1 MSNKI
6 YKNNQINVG
15 IPLQIKP
22 PSFYPNIKQVT
33 LKPEEE
39 IEKQDGNSDY
49 DTMSVEIII
58 NAKKEA
64 ELIIKEAELQAD
76 EFLEKQRAEIEQ
88 LSNQA
93 YQQAK
98 EEGFN
103 AGQLQAQE
111 QYEQLIKEAEDIKQ
125 QAGMDYSR
133 ILDSIEEDA
142 VNTIICI
149 AKKVISS
156 ELHTNK
162 ENILLLVKEAFQ
174 KCSKDRK
181 AVLRLSSCDYEFVSQ
196 NLEQLDQLLE
206 RSEPFELKKDPFLKE
221 GGCIIDTPFGSV
233 DASADTKF
241 EKIEQDFK
249 FILEENMRSIE

>member
-1 MSNKI
+1 M
-6 YKNNQINVG
+6 
-15 IPLQIKP
+15 
-22 PSFYPNIKQVT
+22 
-33 LKPEEE
+33 KPEDE
-39 IEKQDGNSDY
+39 IEKEDDKSDY
-49 DTMSVEIII
+49 DTMNVEILI

-64 ELIIKEAELQAD
+64 ELIIKEAELQAE
-76 EFLEKQRAEIEQ
+76 EFLEKQRAEIEH

-93 YQQAK
+93 YQQAR

-103 AGQLQAQE
+103 TGALQAQE
-111 QYEQLIKEAEDIKQ
+111 QYEQLLKEAEDIKQ
-125 QAGMDYSR
+125 QAAMDYSS
-133 ILDSIEEDA
+133 ILNSLEEDA
-142 VNTIICI
+142 VNTILNI

-196 NLEQLDQLLE
+196 NIEKLDQLIE
-206 RSEPFELKKDPFLKE
+206 RSEPYELKRDTLLKE
-221 GGCIIDTPFGSV
+221 GGCIIDTPFGSI

-241 EKIEQDFK
+241 EKIEKDFK
-249 FILEENMRSIE
+249 VILEENMRSTE